1 MNTQELEELR
11 FADRVRAALNA
22 SAQAVEPDIAA
33 RLAASRR
40 MALARKK
47 AEAPQTAPVLATA
60 VAGHSAWGREDRQP
74 IGGFMRRFGLIGVL
88 CVIAI
93 SIAGVYEVQ
102 QERRIDELADV
113 DSAMLLDD
121 LPPAAYADHGFHLF
135 LKRAE

>member
-22 SAQAVEPDIAA
+22 SAHAIEPDIAA

-40 MALARKK
+40 MAVLRKK
-47 AEAPQTAPVLATA
+47 ADAPQTAPVLAQ
-60 VAGHSAWGREDRQP
+60 AGQHSWDNEGRHVF
-74 IGGFMRRFGLIGVL
+74 GNFMRRFGLIGIL
-88 CVIAI
+88 CAIAI
-93 SIAGVYEVQ
+93 SIVGVYEVQ
-102 QERRIDELADV
+102 QEQRIDELADV

>member
-1 MNTQELEELR
+1 MNTQELKELR

-22 SAQAVEPDIAA
+22 SANAVEPDIAA

-40 MALARKK
+40 MAVSRKK
-47 AEAPQTAPVLATA
+47 ADAPQIAPVLVHAQ
-60 VAGHSAWGREDRQP
+60 AGQRSWGNEGHP
-74 IGGFMRRFGLIGVL
+74 SFGNFMRRFGLIGIL
-88 CVIAI
+88 CAIAL
-93 SIAGVYEVQ
+93 SIAGVYEFQ
-102 QERRIDELADV
+102 QEQRIDELADV

>member
-22 SAQAVEPDIAA
+22 SANAVEPDIAA

-40 MALARKK
+40 MAVARKK
-47 AEAPQTAPVLATA
+47 ADVPQTAPVL
-60 VAGHSAWGREDRQP
+60 VPSQAGQRGWGDE
-74 IGGFMRRFGLIGVL
+74 GGHTFGNFMRRFGLIGIL
-88 CVIAI
+88 CAIAI
-93 SIAGVYEVQ
+93 SIVGVYEVQ
-102 QERRIDELADV
+102 QAQRIDELADV